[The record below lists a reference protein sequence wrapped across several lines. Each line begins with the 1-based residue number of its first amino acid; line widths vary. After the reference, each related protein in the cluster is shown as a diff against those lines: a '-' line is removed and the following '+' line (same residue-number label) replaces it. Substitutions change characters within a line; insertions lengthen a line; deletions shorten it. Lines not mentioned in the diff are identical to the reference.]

1 MGLTVTESLL
11 KGKNILI
18 TGGARRIGRHLA
30 LSAAQNGANI
40 IVHHGHSA
48 GEAGEVCELARQWGG
63 QACALEAD
71 LSDPQQ
77 AAALVQQAQC
87 FGPLDA
93 VINNAAI
100 FEALS
105 PQETS
110 LEDWQ
115 RHLAINLT
123 APFLISQSFAAS
135 LPQEKEGR
143 IINILDWRALRPGAD
158 HFPYSISKAALAAM
172 TRSLA
177 AAFAPR
183 ITVNALALG
192 AILPP
197 SDGAA
202 SDALLKPVPAQRWA
216 TLDEVWQSVA
226 FLLYGPTYITGEIIH
241 LDGGRHLI

>member
-1 MGLTVTESLL
+1 MDLTVTASPL

-30 LSAAQNGANI
+30 LSAARNGANI
-40 IVHHGHSA
+40 IVHHGHSTE
-48 GEAGEVCELARQWGG
+48 EALEVCNQAERLGV
-63 QACALEAD
+63 QACPLEAD

-77 AAALVQQAQC
+77 AAALVEKARC
-87 FGPLDA
+87 FGDLDGL
-93 VINNAAI
+93 INNAAI
-100 FEALS
+100 FKALN

-110 LEDWQ
+110 LQDWQ
-115 RHLAINLT
+115 NHLAINLT

-135 LPQEKEGR
+135 LPENKEGR

-158 HFPYSISKAALAAM
+158 HFPYTISKAGLAAM

-177 AAFAPR
+177 AAFAPH

-197 SDGAA
+197 SDGAGLEG
-202 SDALLKPVPAQRWA
+202 LLEPVPARRWA
-216 TLDEVWQSVA
+216 TLEEVWQSVA
-226 FLLYGPTYITGEIIH
+226 FLLSGPTYITGEIIH